1 MIKPYILTIILL
13 FLIILMLILIYKNK
27 FDEHF
32 SRQHT
37 SSHLHNRK
45 TCKYPYTNQ
54 HIGLSDDDE
63 NTHYPFHDD
72 DECSLE
78 NQNLDIVDVHV
89 NNNVEF
95 GLRRNI
101 HLVNPYNA
109 CCLRTCINDFTDV
122 DKPDGP
128 LRDDFIGPDKSLV
141 NLHYFFTSKCNECI
155 ENHWKPIKLLHEAKV
170 CPNN

>member
-1 MIKPYILTIILL
+1 MIKPCILTIILL
-13 FLIILMLILIYKNK
+13 FLIVFMLILIYKNK
-27 FDEHF
+27 FSEHF
-32 SRQHT
+32 SRQH
-37 SSHLHNRK
+37 SSSQQHNSR

-54 HIGLSDDDE
+54 LIGYDDDDE
-63 NTHYPFHDD
+63 NTHYPFPDE

-89 NNNVEF
+89 NNDEF
-95 GLRRNI
+95 RLGRNI
-101 HLVNPYNA
+101 HMVNPFNA

-128 LRDDFIGPDKSLV
+128 LRDDFRAGNGDPV

-155 ENHWKPIKLLHEAKV
+155 ENHWKPINLLHKAKV
-170 CPNN
+170 CSD